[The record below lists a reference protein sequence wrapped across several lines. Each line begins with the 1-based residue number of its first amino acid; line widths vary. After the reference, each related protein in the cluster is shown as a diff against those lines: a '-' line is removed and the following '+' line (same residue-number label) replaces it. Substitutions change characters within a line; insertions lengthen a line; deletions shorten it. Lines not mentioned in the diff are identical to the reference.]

1 MADFY
6 GVMFTKDRERKIF
19 TDWKTCDAAMRGR
32 PHLMKGFDTEE
43 EANKW
48 LDGITEAQMQ
58 DNVRKSE
65 YWSQRRAK
73 DGSK

>member
-1 MADFY
+1 MANLY
-6 GVMFTKDRERKIF
+6 AVCYTKDKEYKLY
-19 TDWKTCDAAMRGR
+19 DEWKVCDAAMRGR
-32 PHLMKGFDTEE
+32 PHLMKGFDTKE
-43 EANKW
+43 EAIAW
-48 LDGITEAQMQ
+48 LKSITPEQMA